1 MLEYIAFV
9 NKNNTVVMSQFCD
22 IVNSLKEF
30 QEEVSKIKTCGSE
43 KVCGISALIWTGVI
57 WD

>member
-9 NKNNTVVMSQFCD
+9 NKNNTVFMSQFCD

-30 QEEVSKIKTCGSE
+30 QEEVSR
-43 KVCGISALIWTGVI
+43 
-57 WD
+57 